1 MNDTNSPL
9 DSANVRAAAVKRLS
23 AVHDFR
29 AHVVTFVVVNA
40 GLLAI
45 WFVTGHGYFW
55 PGWILGGWGISLV
68 LHAWE
73 VYGHRPISE
82 EEIVREMRRRGGARA

>member
-1 MNDTNSPL
+1 MNDTNSPT
-9 DSANVRAAAVKRLS
+9 DSANVRAAAIKRLS
-23 AVHDFR
+23 AVRDFR
-29 AHVVTFVVVNA
+29 AHVVAYVVVNA

-55 PGWILGGWGISLV
+55 PGWILGGWSISLV

-73 VYGHRPISE
+73 VYGRRPISE
-82 EEIVREMRRRGGARA
+82 EEIVREMSRRGGARA